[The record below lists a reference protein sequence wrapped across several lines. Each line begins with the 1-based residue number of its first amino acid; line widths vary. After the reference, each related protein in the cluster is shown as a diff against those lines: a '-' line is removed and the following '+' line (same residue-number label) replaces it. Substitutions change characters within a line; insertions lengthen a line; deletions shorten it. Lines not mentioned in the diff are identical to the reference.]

1 MTQAEIKQLIQK
13 QRTFFHSDATLDVEY
28 RIHALQKLKACIL
41 KYENE
46 INIAIRA
53 DLGKCAF
60 ESYMCE
66 TGLVLSELTYMLKH
80 TRKFSKERT
89 VRTPLA
95 QFHIQ
100 ELSKTVP
107 IWCHTD
113 YESMELSVHAHY
125 RAVGRC
131 AGSRKHRNPEA
142 KCLFCTYYCSDQPYD
157 PGMLR

>member
-1 MTQAEIKQLIQK
+1 MHFE
-13 QRTFFHSDATLDVEY
+13 
-28 RIHALQKLKACIL
+28 KLKACIL

-46 INIAIRA
+46 MNIAIRA

-95 QFHIQ
+95 HFH
-100 ELSKTVP
+100 SRSYRKTVTV
-107 IWCHTD
+107 WCHTD
-113 YESMELSVHAHY
+113 YESMELSVHAHH
-125 RAVGRC
+125 RAVDRC
-131 AGSRKHRNPEA
+131 AGSWKYRNPEA

-157 PGMLR
+157 PGMLRCKNMWPLSQVGARKINFLLNEHF

>member
-66 TGLVLSELTYMLKH
+66 TGLVLYDKAYAQIC
-80 TRKFSKERT
+80 ERAHSQDSTGT
-89 VRTPLA
+89 VSL
-95 QFHIQ
+95 Q
-100 ELSKTVP
+100 ELSKTVTV
-107 IWCHTD
+107 WCHTD
-113 YESMELSVHAHY
+113 YESMELSVHAHH
-125 RAVGRC
+125 RAV
-131 AGSRKHRNPEA
+131 
-142 KCLFCTYYCSDQPYD
+142 D
-157 PGMLR
+157 

>member
-95 QFHIQ
+95 QFH
-100 ELSKTVP
+100 
-107 IWCHTD
+107 
-113 YESMELSVHAHY
+113 
-125 RAVGRC
+125 
-131 AGSRKHRNPEA
+131 SRSYQNRPRMVSH
-142 KCLFCTYYCSDQPYD
+142 
-157 PGMLR
+157 

>member
-66 TGLVLSELTYMLKH
+66 TGLVLSELTYMLKY

-95 QFHIQ
+95 QFH
-100 ELSKTVP
+100 SV
-107 IWCHTD
+107 WCHTY
-113 YESMELSVHAHY
+113 YESMELSVHAHH
-125 RAVGRC
+125 RAVDRC
-131 AGSRKHRNPEA
+131 AGSRKYHNPEA

>member
-66 TGLVLSELTYMLKH
+66 TGLVLSELTYMIRH
-80 TRKFSKERT
+80 TRKFAKERT

-95 QFHIQ
+95 QFH
-100 ELSKTVP
+100 
-107 IWCHTD
+107 
-113 YESMELSVHAHY
+113 
-125 RAVGRC
+125 
-131 AGSRKHRNPEA
+131 SRSYQKP
-142 KCLFCTYYCSDQPYD
+142 SPYGD
-157 PGMLR
+157 GF

>member
-13 QRTFFHSDATLDVEY
+13 QRTFFHSNATLDVEY

-53 DLGKCAF
+53 DLGNWSRLKRTDLHAETYTQIF
-60 ESYMCE
+60 ERAHSQDS
-66 TGLVLSELTYMLKH
+66 TG
-80 TRKFSKERT
+80 T
-89 VRTPLA
+89 VSL
-95 QFHIQ
+95 Q
-100 ELSKTVP
+100 ELSKTVTV
-107 IWCHTD
+107 WCHTD
-113 YESMELSVHAHY
+113 YESMELSVHAHH
-125 RAVGRC
+125 RAVDRC
-131 AGSRKHRNPEA
+131 AGSRKYRNPEA